1 MIRKPPTLDPYP
13 KIYLYRRLVQAKLF
27 IDDHYAEA
35 IDIDN
40 MADEATFS
48 KFHFIR
54 LFKTTYGKS
63 PHQYLT
69 SVRIENAKLLLQ
81 TDITVTETCER
92 EILEETGL
100 RVRVTRL
107 IGIYS
112 TPHRIIE
119 YADGNRWQLIAL
131 SFEAEVIGGELQ
143 LSDETTEVGY
153 FTLDEIAV
161 MDLLPH
167 HRERIADALVGQV
180 ATFVK

>member
-92 EILEETGL
+92 VGFNSITSFIGLFKRVTGL
-100 RVRVTRL
+100 
-107 IGIYS
+107 
-112 TPHRIIE
+112 TPSAYQE
-119 YADGNRWQLIAL
+119 Q
-131 SFEAEVIGGELQ
+131 Q
-143 LSDETTEVGY
+143 
-153 FTLDEIAV
+153 
-161 MDLLPH
+161 H
-167 HRERIADALVGQV
+167 HRLAALRQTPLHFIPNCFAEKKGWIPPNP
-180 ATFVK
+180 

>member
-27 IDDHYAEA
+27 IDDHYPEA

-54 LFKTTYGKS
+54 LFKTAYGKS

-69 SVRIENAKLLLQ
+69 SVRIEKAKQLLQ

-92 EILEETGL
+92 VGFNSITSFIGLFKRVTGL
-100 RVRVTRL
+100 
-107 IGIYS
+107 
-112 TPHRIIE
+112 TPSVYQQQQHLRR
-119 YADGNRWQLIAL
+119 AAL
-131 SFEAEVIGGELQ
+131 SQTPLHFIPNCFAEKKGWIPP
-143 LSDETTEVGY
+143 SSN
-153 FTLDEIAV
+153 
-161 MDLLPH
+161 P
-167 HRERIADALVGQV
+167 
-180 ATFVK
+180 